1 MKDYSQKSTPIELFL
16 LDATFS
22 PVRSFFHIIKCQF
35 WNSTETVPPV
45 LFKKKREKKNNP
57 TILVWLFFSG
67 FWVGFFWLVCFSLP
81 ESSSVSESSVVG

>member
-1 MKDYSQKSTPIELFL
+1 MKDYSQKSTPTELFL

-45 LFKKKREKKNNP
+45 LFKK
-57 TILVWLFFSG
+57 
-67 FWVGFFWLVCFSLP
+67 
-81 ESSSVSESSVVG
+81 

>member
-1 MKDYSQKSTPIELFL
+1 MLSLAPQICNKHDTNLFHPLFSWKRYFMKDYSQKSTPIELFL

-45 LFKKKREKKNNP
+45 LFKK
-57 TILVWLFFSG
+57 
-67 FWVGFFWLVCFSLP
+67 
-81 ESSSVSESSVVG
+81 

>member
-1 MKDYSQKSTPIELFL
+1 MKDYSQKSTPTELFL

-45 LFKKKREKKNNP
+45 LLKKKKREKKQP
-57 TILVWLFFSG
+57 HHLSLVVFQWLLGWFFLVSLFF
-67 FWVGFFWLVCFSLP
+67 LTRIIL
-81 ESSSVSESSVVG
+81 SV